1 MAQLT
6 KWENAQ
12 KEVMHWITHCSG
24 EVRVWDLMPETWSYA
39 TGQWRGGTANE
50 QFKAH
55 WGL

>member
-1 MAQLT
+1 
-6 KWENAQ
+6 
-12 KEVMHWITHCSG
+12 MHWINHYSG

-39 TGQWRGGTANE
+39 TGQWRERTANE